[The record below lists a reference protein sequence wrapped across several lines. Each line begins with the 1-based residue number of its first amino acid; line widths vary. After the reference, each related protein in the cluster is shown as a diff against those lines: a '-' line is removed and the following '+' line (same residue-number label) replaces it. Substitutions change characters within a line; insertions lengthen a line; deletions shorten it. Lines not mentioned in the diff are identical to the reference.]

1 MQDNFLHYITYL
13 LINMGFNMN
22 SISKVALA
30 FAVSFSISSVASAAI
45 VTTGTLDYDNVTNV
59 ITDSASGATYLGWDM
74 VDESTYQQTVDQTN
88 GGAFDGWHIASQTE
102 AYEFYRA
109 ATGDSRVDA
118 VGDQYLVTE
127 IAAFGEGVPFGQ
139 NGGGWTDLAWF
150 LSDEYTEVGFI
161 QMFAQDNEVTISDAA
176 MTIVTSDRNS
186 ASGDPD
192 YIGWLLVGDSA
203 KTSIP
208 VPEPSIIALFGLGL
222 VGLGFARKRRQA

>member
-1 MQDNFLHYITYL
+1 
-13 LINMGFNMN
+13 MN

-30 FAVSFSISSVASAAI
+30 FAVSFSMSSVASAAI
-45 VTTGTLDYDNVTNV
+45 VTTGTLGYDNLTNV

-74 VDESTYQQTVDQTN
+74 VDELTYQQTVDQTAT

-109 ATGDSRVDA
+109 ATGDSRVDT
-118 VGDQYLVTE
+118 VGSQYLVTA
-127 IAAFGEGVPFGQ
+127 IAAFVDGVPFGQ

-150 LSDEYTEVGFI
+150 LSDEDNDVGYI
-161 QMFAQDNEVTISDAA
+161 EMYADPSTVTIYDEAVQL
-176 MTIVTSDRNS
+176 VTSDRNS
-186 ASGDPD
+186 ASGDRA
-192 YIGWLLVGDSA
+192 YVGWLLVGD
-203 KTSIP
+203 TIQ